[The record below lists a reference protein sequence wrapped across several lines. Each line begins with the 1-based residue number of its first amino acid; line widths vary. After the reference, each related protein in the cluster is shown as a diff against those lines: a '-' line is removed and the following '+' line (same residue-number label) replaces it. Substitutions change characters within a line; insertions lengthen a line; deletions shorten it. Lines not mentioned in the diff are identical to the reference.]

1 MSWLYKR
8 KGSTKFWLGWRAGG
22 KVCQKTTGTADRK
35 EALKQLAGV
44 RALHES
50 QRAGALSL
58 AVYESLTGII
68 APKVTLKAAL
78 ADWLTECEGSTSPGT
93 LSRYAT
99 VAAAFEAHLG
109 GGKDALVGE
118 VTPSH
123 IRTFL
128 GQRRATR
135 GASTLNLERK
145 ILQVFFV
152 REVKSGAIKSS
163 PVAQV
168 SLLKQNRD
176 EAGRKRAFTMDEL
189 RLISQK
195 APDEFWSYAICAGF
209 YTGQR
214 LGDIVSL
221 NWGSVDLEQGVLRL
235 TQGKTNRAVM
245 IPLRPALRAILASLR
260 AKSGKVKPSDAVFP
274 EHAERYVNAGR
285 KVRRVAL
292 EK

>member
-1 MSWLYKR
+1 M
-8 KGSTKFWLGWRAGG
+8 
-22 KVCQKTTGTADRK
+22 
-35 EALKQLAGV
+35 
-44 RALHES
+44 
-50 QRAGALSL
+50 
-58 AVYESLTGII
+58 
-68 APKVTLKAAL
+68 
-78 ADWLTECEGSTSPGT
+78 
-93 LSRYAT
+93 
-99 VAAAFEAHLG
+99 
-109 GGKDALVGE
+109 
-118 VTPSH
+118 
-123 IRTFL
+123 
-128 GQRRATR
+128 
-135 GASTLNLERK
+135 ERK
-145 ILQVFFV
+145 ILQVFIV

-245 IPLRPALRAILASLR
+245 IPLRPALRAILASLTGQVWQGEAIRRRLPRTRR
-260 AKSGKVKPSDAVFP
+260 AIQAPGFRPVLK
-274 EHAERYVNAGR
+274 
-285 KVRRVAL
+285 
-292 EK
+292 